1 VRLTAIVAA
10 VMALA
15 AAAPAAAVV
24 PDGDATLMSAAITRV
39 LDDPGEHERR
49 RVQGLAWAAT
59 FTWGRAAA
67 KTVDVYRAAIK
78 R

>member
-1 VRLTAIVAA
+1 MATAIAR
-10 VMALA
+10 L
-15 AAAPAAAVV
+15 
-24 PDGDATLMSAAITRV
+24 

-49 RVQGLAWAAT
+49 RVAGLAWAAT

-67 KTVDVYRAAIK
+67 KTLDLYRAAIQ